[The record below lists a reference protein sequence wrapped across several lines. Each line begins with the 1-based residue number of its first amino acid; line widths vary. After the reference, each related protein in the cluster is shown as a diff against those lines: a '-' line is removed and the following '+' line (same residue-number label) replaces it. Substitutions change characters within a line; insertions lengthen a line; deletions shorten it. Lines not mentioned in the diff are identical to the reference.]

1 MDASHADIARLLNS
15 TENDRLKGLDMLLLY
30 NEKDGDDGDHATASL
45 SDPDSPPPS
54 DDEDEVTTQRACAI
68 GIDEVVAGKENVE
81 VDDLLNE
88 AGKFSCK
95 CKHFPGKEPCSNYF
109 SADEFAT
116 SRMNMA
122 SIPFPWRVATGLHKT
137 IHLHFMVAGHTKFAP
152 DWCFGLLKQAFRRS
166 KVATIQCMEKVV
178 NGSADCNVA
187 QPVGLEDGTVFVPMY
202 NWQAMLSPFGKH
214 LKGIKEQAHFTFSS
228 ENPGRVLYSA
238 TLNGPKAEWKLF
250 AAPNNLPTELPE
262 PIQPPGLPRKRR
274 EYLHHS
280 IRQFAD
286 EEHQDTAYPHPDVI
300 SPVFAAA
307 EEDAPS
313 RAPPPPEPCSPPP
326 PEPCATRKR
335 KRKPSVKK
343 TRK

>member
-122 SIPFPWRVATGLHKT
+122 SIPFRDQNMLLLGV
-137 IHLHFMVAGHTKFAP
+137 ISAGINISKNIVKGRKDAPKDRRRPHT
-152 DWCFGLLKQAFRRS
+152 
-166 KVATIQCMEKVV
+166 V
-178 NGSADCNVA
+178 
-187 QPVGLEDGTVFVPMY
+187 
-202 NWQAMLSPFGKH
+202 
-214 LKGIKEQAHFTFSS
+214 
-228 ENPGRVLYSA
+228 
-238 TLNGPKAEWKLF
+238 
-250 AAPNNLPTELPE
+250 
-262 PIQPPGLPRKRR
+262 
-274 EYLHHS
+274 YLHQG
-280 IRQFAD
+280 RQLC
-286 EEHQDTAYPHPDVI
+286 I
-300 SPVFAAA
+300 STF
-307 EEDAPS
+307 
-313 RAPPPPEPCSPPP
+313 RFLYG
-326 PEPCATRKR
+326 
-335 KRKPSVKK
+335 
-343 TRK
+343 